1 MRRAHYL
8 KRNKGVEYPHN
19 CIWFDTETDG
29 YIENDTDTRQVLRF
43 GYAAHRRR
51 TRGNSWTQPKWKR
64 FHTTDNFWGWAID
77 HSRPRIRLDIFCHNA
92 AFDIP
97 VVDGFGWMR
106 RNGWTLTKAVIDSPP
121 VILAWRKNSV
131 TIRVIDTL
139 NIWRLPLVKIGE
151 HVGLAKLEMPAKDAS
166 RAAWDR
172 YGKRDVEVI
181 MAACL
186 QWFEFLNEHELGGFA
201 PTLAAQAMRAYRH
214 RFMTEP
220 IFIDDNERA
229 LELARDAY
237 LGGRVECFRLGKI
250 KGPVY
255 QLDINS
261 QYPSHMM
268 TERFPTKLIGVYKRP
283 TREEVYRWI
292 KEQSVVALVV
302 IETNEPVYP
311 LLDGGK
317 LLFPVGRFSCTLT
330 TPELIHALTMKHVSS
345 ITQMAVYESSCLFRD
360 FVAVLYGIRKT
371 AAALGDTTL
380 VWQVKILMNS
390 LYGKFGQRGRFYEQ
404 TDTSPNDDI
413 KVWTEI
419 DAETGQVRSMR
430 QFAGVI
436 QALSFDGE
444 SRDSHPA
451 IAAHVTAYARLGLW
465 RLILRAGRPNVL
477 YCDTDSLWVNA
488 KGYHALAGQIDANQL
503 GKLKCEGVFEAPELH
518 GPKDYSTDTLSKIK
532 GIKRNATWVDDSI
545 VLQDH
550 FTTLVGCIRR
560 GDLTAPIVVRQ
571 SKILHRVY
579 TKGIVNRDGS
589 ISPLRL
595 APE

>member
-8 KRNKGVEYPHN
+8 KRNKGIEYPHN

-51 TRGNSWTQPKWKR
+51 TRGDRWTAPQWKR
-64 FHTTDNFWGWAID
+64 FRTSGAFWEWTVG
-77 HSRPRIRLDIFCHNA
+77 HSRPRIRLDVFCHNA

-106 RNGWTLTKAVIDSPP
+106 RHGWTLTKAVIDSPP
-121 VILAWRKNSV
+121 VILAWRKDSV

-151 HVGLAKLEMPAKDAS
+151 HVGLAKFEMPASDAP
-166 RAAWDR
+166 RTEWDR

-186 QWFEFLNEHELGGFA
+186 QWFDFLNEHELGGFA
-201 PTLAAQAMRAYRH
+201 PTLASQAMRAYRH

-229 LELARDAY
+229 LEMARDAY

-283 TREEVYRWI
+283 TKEETI
-292 KEQSVVALVV
+292 KWLTNNCVVACCHLNTD
-302 IETNEPVYP
+302 EAVYP
-311 LLDGGK
+311 LLADGK
-317 LLFPVGRFSCTLT
+317 LIFPVGDFRATLT
-330 TPELIHALTMKHVSS
+330 TPELNYAVQKGHLSS
-345 ITQMAVYESSCLFRD
+345 LSVVAVYECQPIFTQ
-360 FVAVLYGIRKT
+360 FVRALYSIRL
-371 AAALGDTTL
+371 AAIRATDNTL

-404 TDTSPNDDI
+404 TATSPNDDI

-419 DAETGQVRSMR
+419 DAETGTVRRMR
-430 QFAGVI
+430 QFAGVV
-436 QALSFDGE
+436 QALSLEGE

-465 RLILRAGRPNVL
+465 QLILRAGRSNVL
-477 YCDTDSLWVNA
+477 YCDTDSLLVKA

-503 GKLKCEGVFEAPELH
+503 GKLKCEGVFETCELR
-518 GPKDYSTDTLSKIK
+518 GPKDYSTDTNTKIK

-550 FTTLVGCIRR
+550 FTTLVGCLRR
-560 GDLTAPIVVRQ
+560 GDLSAPIVVRQ
-571 SKILHRVY
+571 SKVLHRVY

-589 ISPLRL
+589 VSPLRL
-595 APE
+595 TPE

>member
-29 YIENDTDTRQVLRF
+29 YIENDRDTRQVLRF

-51 TRGNSWTQPKWKR
+51 TIGDKWTKPEWRRFETVDVFWSWCV
-64 FHTTDNFWGWAID
+64 D
-77 HSRPRIRLDIFCHNA
+77 HSRPRIRLDVFCHNA

-121 VILAWRKNSV
+121 VILAWRKDSV

-139 NIWRLPLVKIGE
+139 NIWRLPLAKIGE
-151 HVGLAKLEMPAKDAS
+151 HVGLAKLEMPAKGAS

-186 QWFEFLNEHELGGFA
+186 QWFDFLNIHQLGGFA

-229 LELARDAY
+229 LEMARDAY
-237 LGGRVECFRLGKI
+237 LGGRVECFRLGKV

-283 TREEVYRWI
+283 TKEETIRWLTNNC
-292 KEQSVVALVV
+292 VVAHCALRT
-302 IETNEPVYP
+302 EQAAYP
-311 LLDGGK
+311 LLENGK
-317 LLFPVGRFSCTLT
+317 LIFPVGDLRVTLT
-330 TPELIHALTMKHVSS
+330 TPELSYALRMGHLSS
-345 ITQMAVYESSCLFRD
+345 LSVIAVYESQAIFTP
-360 FVAVLYGIRKT
+360 FVAALYSIRQ
-371 AAALGDTTL
+371 AASKAGDTTL

-404 TDTSPNDDI
+404 IDTSPNDDI

-430 QFAGVI
+430 QFAGVV

-465 RLILRAGRPNVL
+465 RLILRAGRSNVL
-477 YCDTDSLWVNA
+477 YCDTDSLLVNA
-488 KGYHALAGQIDANQL
+488 KGYHALAGDLDANQL
-503 GKLKCEGVFEAPELH
+503 GKLKREGVFETAELR
-518 GPKDYSTDTLSKIK
+518 GPKDYSTDTHSKIK

-550 FTTLVGCIRR
+550 FTTLVGCLRR

-589 ISPLRL
+589 VSPLRL